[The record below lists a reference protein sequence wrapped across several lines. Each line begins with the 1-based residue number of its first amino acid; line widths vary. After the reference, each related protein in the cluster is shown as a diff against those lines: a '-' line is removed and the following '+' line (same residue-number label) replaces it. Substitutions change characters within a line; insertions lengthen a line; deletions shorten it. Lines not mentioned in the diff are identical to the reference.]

1 MHLKISFTWSNVV
14 NVKIPQTHQ
23 WNTSDRLNETK
34 ETDLVNTAE
43 RCKTKLT
50 TQYHWQHF
58 NQPGHQLK
66 DIELIPLELINT
78 KRESIRRA
86 RERFYIEKGTNYA
99 ATVRNKQR
107 GRPLNHLCTYWF
119 HHHNILYF
127 ILIYFQYYSYY
138 DYDYYYDICL
148 YLFYLFP
155 IFLCSYYLF

>member
-14 NVKIPQTHQ
+14 NVKIPQTHR

-50 TQYHWQHF
+50 TQYHWEHF
-58 NQPGHQLK
+58 NQPGHQLN
-66 DIELIPLELINT
+66 PLELVNT

-99 ATVRNKQR
+99 ATGRNKQR

-119 HHHNILYF
+119 HHNNILYF
-127 ILIYFQYYSYY
+127 ILIYFQYYSYH
-138 DYDYYYDICL
+138 DYDF
-148 YLFYLFP
+148 LFISNIFMFLLF
-155 IFLCSYYLF
+155 ILNLK